1 MNKKTLNTI
10 GISLLFLI
18 IGLVA
23 IKYFNDKKKLE
34 NEHRITIGRIDW
46 FVIGAKSGYILDYSF
61 SVDSQKY
68 KCDVVVYDNPKNLVN
83 KNFFVAFS
91 PSNPKNSK
99 ILLTKPVPKQ
109 IDKAPLNGW
118 KEIPQ

>member
-1 MNKKTLNTI
+1 MNKKTLKTI

-34 NEHRITIGRIDW
+34 NEHRITIGRVDS
-46 FVIGAKSGYILDYSF
+46 FVIGARSGYILDYSF
-61 SVDSQKY
+61 SVDSQEY
-68 KCDVVVYDNPKNLVN
+68 KCDDVVYDNPENLVN
-83 KNFFVAFS
+83 KRFFVAFS

-99 ILLTKPVPKQ
+99 ILLTSPVPNH
-109 IDKAPLNGW
+109 IDKAPLKGW
-118 KEIPQ
+118 DEMPN